1 MVFFLSW
8 EKPCRLDFAQQHS
21 LNIDQ
26 SMWLLFEWIIYLWY
40 IWYQKLIWGTFGK
53 FWQFNVHIPS
63 WFAIL
68 QWERGLRN
76 MTLNLAFAG
85 MYVKCFF
92 GNTAFLSCMY
102 AESSLPWTQLITKG
116 WPNLVYWIKIVL
128 RNAFHKPPHIYSH
141 RRFMCNVLEYLL
153 KWRYVQLLLL

>member
-40 IWYQKLIWGTFGK
+40 IWYQKFIWGTFGK

-68 QWERGLRN
+68 QWERGLELSIWPLLEC
-76 MTLNLAFAG
+76 MWS
-85 MYVKCFF
+85 
-92 GNTAFLSCMY
+92 AFLEMQLPLCPVL
-102 AESSLPWTQLITKG
+102 AESSLPWTQLMGK
-116 WPNLVYWIKIVL
+116 WPNLVNSIKIFW